1 MILTYFYYLCIYKKS
16 FNNAVLISFQS
27 GPTLWEIWHDN
38 PMILPFGCTVCLKIH
53 SKVIGIFFKI
63 KDNLLSVFI
72 QYTGKKEREKL
83 DGRLLINVHEME
95 MAFTCLYKWLHSAKQ
110 SQYGCNCQ
118 HSLHYRV
125 RHVTAVS
132 AVSSFHHNQ

>member
-1 MILTYFYYLCIYKKS
+1 
-16 FNNAVLISFQS
+16 
-27 GPTLWEIWHDN
+27 
-38 PMILPFGCTVCLKIH
+38 MILPFGCTVCLKIH

-95 MAFTCLYKWLHSAKQ
+95 MAFTSIQMVA
-110 SQYGCNCQ
+110 
-118 HSLHYRV
+118 
-125 RHVTAVS
+125 
-132 AVSSFHHNQ
+132 